1 MIQSMTG
8 FAAASSEFSR
18 GAIHIEVRSLNSRF
32 LDVQFRVMEELRQVE
47 PALRE
52 AIGAAI
58 NRGKVEC
65 RISWTPT
72 FNGRREPVLNAE
84 ILSQILAL
92 QGKVKEAASHAEP
105 LSVEQILRWPG
116 MLGDD
121 ALPIEE
127 MRAVCLEL
135 MRQVLDEFVAT
146 RMREG
151 AKLSAM
157 LEERIAAMRVLVAE
171 VTPRIPELV
180 SMQQEKLRLRLA
192 EALGAGAEQFAERI
206 AQEAALFGT
215 RIDVAEELSRLVAHL
230 DEVMRVLA
238 KGGAAGKRLD
248 FLMQELNREANTLGA
263 KSVASE
269 TSAAAVEL
277 KLLIEQMREQVQNIE

>member
-8 FAAASSEFSR
+8 YAAVSSDFAR
-18 GAIHIEVRSLNSRF
+18 GAIHIELRSVNSRF
-32 LDVQFRVMEELRQVE
+32 LDVQFRIVEELRQVE

-52 AIGAAI
+52 AIGTAVA
-58 NRGKVEC
+58 RGKVEC
-65 RISWTPT
+65 RVAWTPAAD
-72 FNGRREPVLNAE
+72 RSRQPALNQE
-84 ILSQILAL
+84 ILAQLVVLQQRVRESAPHSTPLGVGEIL
-92 QGKVKEAASHAEP
+92 Q
-105 LSVEQILRWPG
+105 WPG

-121 ALPIEE
+121 ALPVED
-127 MRAVCLEL
+127 MRAKCIAL
-135 MRQVLDEFVAT
+135 MKQVVDEFTAT
-146 RMREG
+146 RAREG
-151 AKLSAM
+151 AKLRAM
-157 LEERIAAMRVLVAE
+157 LEERIGRMHALVAE
-171 VTPRIPELV
+171 VAPRIPELV
-180 SMQQEKLRLRLA
+180 LLQQEKLRLRLA

-206 AQEAALFGT
+206 AQEASLFGT
-215 RIDVAEELSRLVAHL
+215 RIDVAEELSRLMAHL

-263 KSVASE
+263 KSVSTE